1 MTKTGSRKIG
11 ILLAVLICLSAWLSV
26 GAFASE
32 SPEAAYEV
40 AEGEW
45 VEGSLVEAAEKVMD
59 GGEIKLLR
67 NVELAVRNNEA
78 WNMTGDREITLLGE
92 GFSICLV
99 GQAISVGDNVVLN
112 LGAEGY
118 TETLTI
124 YSESDTNMIIGVD
137 GRGNLEYVRQRH
149 PRAIGGQRPAGL
161 HESIGQSSFQ
171 YVRRHDNRLRK

>member
-67 NVELAVRNNEA
+67 NVELAGGLQHLPGRS
-78 WNMTGDREITLLGE
+78 GDK
-92 GFSICLV
+92 
-99 GQAISVGDNVVLN
+99 
-112 LGAEGY
+112 
-118 TETLTI
+118 
-124 YSESDTNMIIGVD
+124 
-137 GRGNLEYVRQRH
+137 RGRQRRAQ
-149 PRAIGGQRPAGL
+149 PR
-161 HESIGQSSFQ
+161 S
-171 YVRRHDNRLRK
+171 

>member
-99 GQAISVGDNVVLN
+99 GQAISVSDNVVLN

-118 TETLTI
+118 DQTLTI
-124 YSESDTNMIIGVD
+124 YSKSDTNMIFGVD
-137 GRGNLEYVRQRH
+137 DSATLNMYDNVTLDR
-149 PRAIGGQRPAGL
+149 PRPEASLAA
-161 HESIGQSSFQ
+161 
-171 YVRRHDNRLRK
+171 